1 MHPDK
6 ANDLLNPDELLKK
19 YATRIQNQPFEQQKR
34 IFKVLVEEMGG
45 EESEYESDLEELS
58 TPESKAG
65 EST

>member
-1 MHPDK
+1 MQ
-6 ANDLLNPDELLKK
+6 KK
-19 YATRIQNQPFEQQKR
+19 

-65 EST
+65 